1 MQHTCNPEKP
11 NDKHQLYSTHRIVRQ
26 VRIAVITII
35 SANKKTNPNQ
45 KKKEKQKTPFSENPK
60 MSKRKRKRAEMKP

>member
-11 NDKHQLYSTHRIVRQ
+11 NDKHQLCSTHRIVRQ

-35 SANKKTNPNQ
+35 SANKKPTPIKKRKKNKKPHFQ
-45 KKKEKQKTPFSENPK
+45 KTLKWARGKEKGQK
-60 MSKRKRKRAEMKP
+60 